1 MKNSDSISLDN
12 FQVNRKLLVTP
23 QIYELLNEAIVL
35 FRFLPE
41 QQIKEKVIAK

>member
-1 MKNSDSISLDN
+1 MKNSKSISLGN

-35 FRFLPE
+35 LRFLLG
-41 QQIKEKVIAK
+41 QKIKEKVIAK